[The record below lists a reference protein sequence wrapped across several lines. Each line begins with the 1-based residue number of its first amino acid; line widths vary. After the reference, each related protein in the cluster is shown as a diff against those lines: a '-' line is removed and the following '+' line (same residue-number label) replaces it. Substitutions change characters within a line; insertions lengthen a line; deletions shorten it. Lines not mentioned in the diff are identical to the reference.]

1 MAATLLSHFYR
12 NAKIRNRKFFT
23 KGCIKITHWWFLW
36 QDKNRKAL
44 SNSLMELW
52 TRWCFL
58 ETSVCCAVGLEGNT
72 FPGRSPCV
80 LKAMVCL
87 CQLVKQPGQGRS
99 TWQTKTLMTPFNYL
113 SVLSTYHPAD
123 HHNSHRGYIITSFKT
138 FKILKLIYAR
148 EHGWNLFHV
157 SEIKELFIDQGVV
170 YTFNSC
176 TWEAEAGESLG
187 VWGQLGLFGLRTS
200 RVTERNPVSK

>member
-1 MAATLLSHFYR
+1 MTGEESQQQKLKGQERKEQWICWGRAAEMAAILLSHFYR
-12 NAKIRNRKFFT
+12 KAKIRNRKFFT
-23 KGCIKITHWWFLW
+23 NGCIKITHWWFLW

-87 CQLVKQPGQGRS
+87 CQLVKQPGQGRA

-113 SVLSTYHPAD
+113 SVLSTYHP
-123 HHNSHRGYIITSFKT
+123 
-138 FKILKLIYAR
+138 
-148 EHGWNLFHV
+148 GW
-157 SEIKELFIDQGVV
+157 
-170 YTFNSC
+170 
-176 TWEAEAGESLG
+176 SL
-187 VWGQLGLFGLRTS
+187 
-200 RVTERNPVSK
+200 